1 MFVGTIEN
9 YTSVANA
16 NIPIRTELSTNRK
29 VVNDTTANVLEIRKP
44 GIYKVDG
51 YLQLIGVAGD
61 VDINILHDGL
71 PVRELTVTLAS
82 ATTVVLVPLV
92 DAFRCITAQYPNI
105 GSISIQTDT
114 AGVTIDGLV
123 TVEYIQ

>member
-9 YTSVANA
+9 VTSVANT

-29 VVNDTTANVLEIRKP
+29 VVNDTVSNVLEIRKP

-51 YLQLIGVAGD
+51 YLQLIGVTGD
-61 VDINILHDGL
+61 VDINILHDNV

-82 ATTVVLVPLV
+82 ATDVKIVPLV
-92 DAFRCITAQYPNI
+92 DAFRCISAQYPSV

-123 TVEYIQ
+123 SVEFIQ

>member
-71 PVRELTVTLAS
+71 PARELTVTLAS

-114 AGVTIDGLV
+114 AGLTIDGLV
-123 TVEYIQ
+123 SVEYIQ

>member
-9 YTSVANA
+9 YTSVANT

-51 YLQLIGVAGD
+51 YIHLLGATGD
-61 VDINILHDGL
+61 VDINILHDGAL
-71 PVRELTVTLAS
+71 ARELTVTLAS
-82 ATTVVLVPLV
+82 ATDVKIVPLV
-92 DAFRCITAQYPNI
+92 DAFRCINAQYPNV
-105 GSISIQTDT
+105 GNISIQTDT
-114 AGVTIDGLV
+114 AGLTIDGLV
-123 TVEYIQ
+123 SVEYIQ

>member
-9 YTSVANA
+9 VTSVANT

-29 VVNDTTANVLEIRKP
+29 VVNDTVSNVLEIRKP

-51 YLQLIGVAGD
+51 YLQLIGVTGD
-61 VDINILHDGL
+61 VDINILHDNV

-82 ATTVVLVPLV
+82 ATDVKIVPLV
-92 DAFRCITAQYPNI
+92 DAFRCISAQYPNV
-105 GSISIQTDT
+105 GNISIQTDT

-123 TVEYIQ
+123 SVEFIQ

>member
-9 YTSVANA
+9 VTSVANT

-29 VVNDTTANVLEIRKP
+29 VVNDTVANTLEIRKP
-44 GIYKVDG
+44 GIYTLNG
-51 YLQLIGVAGD
+51 YVQLIGVAGD

-82 ATTVVLVPLV
+82 ATDVKIVPLI
-92 DAFRCITAQYPNI
+92 DAFRCTSAQYPSVGN
-105 GSISIQTDT
+105 ISIQTDT

-123 TVEYIQ
+123 SVEYIQ